1 MEAHA
6 QIKGEKKESEG
17 KKEQKKREKEG
28 KKKKEKKKRD
38 TNGRDGLNEWLGHRH
53 CRLEMI
59 SWELVCSV
67 SKQALQQ

>member
-1 MEAHA
+1 MRRLRER
-6 QIKGEKKESEG
+6 KRKVKEKKN
-17 KKEQKKREKEG
+17 KKKREKEG
-28 KKKKEKKKRD
+28 KKKREKKKRD